1 METLKKNF
9 RRASW
14 SSQTTKKTLT
24 PRKNKQRI
32 LKAETI
38 PLESLRFCWMFAL
51 FRSLQ
56 VKFCF
61 HFQLPKLLFKFLFF
75 TWTRWNEE
83 HKSVFINLLHTWRK
97 TSPPNELTLT
107 CLLIS
112 PFEPCPSQ
120 KQRMLNSFWPK
131 VTIYFWSEENGT
143 QISYRPSSSTVPSTP
158 KAHPTSQPGHPLP
171 LAQES
176 SSHSVMA

>member
-1 METLKKNF
+1 METLKKKTSEEHF
-9 RRASW
+9 DLHRQQRKPSPPGKTSRELWKLKLSHW
-14 SSQTTKKTLT
+14 SLSD
-24 PRKNKQRI
+24 
-32 LKAETI
+32 
-38 PLESLRFCWMFAL
+38 FAG
-51 FRSLQ
+51 
-56 VKFCF
+56 C
-61 HFQLPKLLFKFLFF
+61 LLFSDHYRLNFVFSFNYPNFYFCVF

-83 HKSVFINLLHTWRK
+83 RKSVFINLLHTWRK

-143 QISYRPSSSTVPSTP
+143 QISYRPSSLTVPSTP
-158 KAHPTSQPGHPLP
+158 EVHPTSQPSHPLP

-176 SSHSVMA
+176 SPHGVMA